1 MVAKV
6 WCGLEGSFP
15 LVIPWLK
22 STQLPSQIAL
32 ADTTKMVL
40 PCVHTH
46 THTHCPAHTLAGFME
61 NLHSPLPTFFMMVSM
76 HACMLS
82 HFSHV
87 QLFAPS
93 WTITHQ
99 VSLSM
104 GFSRQGYRRGLPCP
118 PPGDLLDPGIKP
130 ACPASSASQ
139 ADSLPVRHW
148 GSPLVSIHWL
158 ICFFSD
164 SPARTSAP
172 PGPGLCPL
180 FSPPC
185 PTYPRHWEEFLER
198 MKTNKYMT
206 VRLYHRPS
214 LHFGAHIWAYLLG
227 IFLSQEL

>member
-22 STQLPSQIAL
+22 STQLSSQIAL

-40 PCVHTH
+40 PCVRAHAHTHTH
-46 THTHCPAHTLAGFME
+46 THTHCLAHTLAGFME
-61 NLHSPLPTFFMMVSM
+61 NLHSPLPTFFLLVSM

-93 WTITHQ
+93 WTIAHQ

-104 GFSRQGYRRGLPCP
+104 GFSRQGYRSGLPCP

-130 ACPASSASQ
+130 ASPASSASQ
-139 ADSLPVRHW
+139 ADSLPARH
-148 GSPLVSIHWL
+148 
-158 ICFFSD
+158 
-164 SPARTSAP
+164 
-172 PGPGLCPL
+172 
-180 FSPPC
+180 
-185 PTYPRHWEEFLER
+185 
-198 MKTNKYMT
+198 
-206 VRLYHRPS
+206 
-214 LHFGAHIWAYLLG
+214 
-227 IFLSQEL
+227 